1 MNTLKCSI
9 VGCKEVFTSE
19 LKIAPDA
26 RYICRHHPRAEQI
39 LAVGRTPTW
48 HDELDKE
55 EHFQLYAFDKDIRRR
70 GKGADVDGGGHDH
83 EGN

>member
-9 VGCKEVFTSE
+9 EGCKEVFTSE

-39 LAVGRTPTW
+39 RAVGRKPSW
-48 HDELDKE
+48 RDSLDQE
-55 EHFQLYAFDKDIRRR
+55 EHFQVYAFDKDILRR
-70 GKGADVDGGGHDH
+70 GTGGDVDGGDD
-83 EGN
+83 EANY